1 MVFPKEAVMI
11 EQLEKAFFVGLGA
24 ISLSRQKTEEFLAE
38 LKKNYRI
45 SEEEGKAFLDK
56 AQERVREGRA
66 RLEELAEIEVKKAVD
81 TIGLVPR
88 DEFDRLVK
96 RVEELEDKLRNN

>member
-1 MVFPKEAVMI
+1 MI
-11 EQLEKAFFVGLGA
+11 DQLEKAFFVGLGA
-24 ISLSRQKTEEFLAE
+24 ISLSKQKTEEFLAE

-56 AQERVREGRA
+56 AQERVREGRE
-66 RLEELAEIEVKKAVD
+66 RLAELAEIEVKKVVD

-96 RVEELEDKLRNN
+96 RVEELEEKLRKN